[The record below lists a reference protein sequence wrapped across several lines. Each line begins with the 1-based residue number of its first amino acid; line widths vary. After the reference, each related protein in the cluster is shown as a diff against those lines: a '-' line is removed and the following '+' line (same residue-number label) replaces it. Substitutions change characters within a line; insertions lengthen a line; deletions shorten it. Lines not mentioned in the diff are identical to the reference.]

1 MSKMVIQWIS
11 WLSLA
16 ALILTAILYLVG
28 KMDIAAVK
36 QWMLILT
43 VVWFVTAA
51 MWMWKQEK

>member
-1 MSKMVIQWIS
+1 MSKMVIQWVS